1 MSRSYDL
8 LPLSERC
15 DTFRVA
21 FDVYS
26 PRAHFIILP
35 QDRSRISKDYSN
47 LDHTARLKIIKAAIA
62 MVSHYK
68 LQKSAILSLHCG
80 TWGSAKDRFHVHVC
94 VDVEDY
100 LRIFEAKHREIPN
113 WPSRN
118 YVTKE
123 WKKTQDPNHY
133 VMNVRAYPFKT
144 YFKDEVRAIEGYR
157 GQWLPS
163 TSTAVALSIPP
174 KFTILYHPSEPKV
187 GFAVDSLSSSSAEF
201 LLEAQEALFE
211 FASRNNL
218 TDKLSKDENN
228 GCHVCLVLD
237 GKAHGELNSCTILCE
252 SEIKNT

>member
-1 MSRSYDL
+1 MFRSYDL
-8 LPLSERC
+8 RPSSERC

-35 QDRSRISKDYSN
+35 QDRSRVSKDYNN
-47 LDHTARLKIIKAAIA
+47 LDHTARLKIIKAAMA

-68 LQKSAILSLHCG
+68 LQNSAILSLHCG
-80 TWGSAKDRFHVHVC
+80 TWGSAKDKFHVHVC

-100 LRIFEAKHREIPN
+100 LRIFEAKQSEIPN

-123 WKKTQDPNHY
+123 WKKSQNPNHY

-144 YFKDEVRAIEGYR
+144 YFRDEVRVIEDYR
-157 GQWLPS
+157 RQCLPS
-163 TSTAVALSIPP
+163 TSTAVAPAIPP
-174 KFTILYHPSEPKV
+174 NFTILYHPSEPKV
-187 GFAVDSLSSSSAEF
+187 GFAVDDSLSLSSAEF

-211 FASRNNL
+211 FARRNNL
-218 TDKLSKDENN
+218 TDKNSKDENS

-237 GKAHGELNSCTILCE
+237 GKTHGKLNSCTILRDCE
-252 SEIKNT
+252 I